1 MKILHIATAFARNE
15 KDIITP
21 WLTETLKRLNEE
33 NIHCEVFTSSYLGLK
48 NHQIFNIPVYRF
60 RYFFKKH
67 ERLTHEENVPDRLKK
82 GLFYK
87 FLLIFYLFFGILN
100 LAILL
105 RRKKYDIIHIHWP
118 LPHFFFAYIS
128 QFFASKKPKL
138 ISSFYGVEFKFL
150 KSALIKSLI
159 KFIIKKSDKIT
170 AISNYTSN
178 EIKKYYVREIKIIP
192 FGAAV
197 KVLAEKAEEKEEKKS
212 DKKTIL
218 FVGRLVK
225 RKGVNYL
232 ILALKEVLKE
242 IEAKLII
249 IGDGSER
256 RNLENLTKELELTN
270 YVEFK
275 GFVSDRELAYYYKNC
290 DLFVLPAII
299 DERGDTEGLGVV
311 LLEAM
316 VYKKPVIA
324 SAVGGIL
331 DIVKDYENGI
341 LVPEKEPQILKEK
354 ILEILRNEELAQK
367 LGENGYRFVKE
378 NFSWERIIN
387 DLKDLYKETLK
398 K

>member
-1 MKILHIATAFARNE
+1 MKILHITTAFARSE

-21 WLTETLKRLNEE
+21 WLIETLKKLNEK

-48 NHQIFNIPVYRF
+48 NQKIFNIPVYRF
-60 RYFFKKH
+60 RYFFKKY
-67 ERLTHEENVPDRLKK
+67 EKLTHEENVPDRLKK
-82 GLFYK
+82 GWFYK
-87 FLLIFYLFFGILN
+87 FLLVFYLFFGILN
-100 LAILL
+100 LIILL
-105 RRKKYDIIHIHWP
+105 RKKNYDIIHTHWP

-128 QFFASKKPKL
+128 QFFTFKKPKL

-150 KSALIKSLI
+150 KSKFIKGLI

-170 AISNYTSN
+170 AISNYTAN
-178 EIKKYYVREIKIIP
+178 EIKKYYEREIKIIP
-192 FGAAV
+192 FSAAV
-197 KVLAEKAEEKEEKKS
+197 KVLENSEEEKKE
-212 DKKTIL
+212 DKKIIL

-232 ILALKEVLKE
+232 IWALKEVLKE
-242 IEAKLII
+242 IAVKLII

-256 RNLENLTKELELTN
+256 KNLENLAKELELN
-270 YVEFK
+270 DYIEFK
-275 GFVSDRELAYYYKNC
+275 GFVSDKELAFYYKNC

-341 LVPEKEPQILKEK
+341 LVPEKDPKILAKK
-354 ILEILRNEELAQK
+354 ILEVLKDQELAKK
-367 LGENGYRFVKE
+367 LGENGYKFVKE
-378 NFSWERIIN
+378 NFSWEKIIN
-387 DLKDLYKETLK
+387 DLKNLYKETLK
-398 K
+398 L

>member
-15 KDIITP
+15 KDVITP

-33 NIHCEVFTSSYLGLK
+33 NIYCEVFTSSYLGLK
-48 NHQIFNIPVYRF
+48 NQKIFNIPVYRF
-60 RYFFKKH
+60 RYFFKKY

-82 GLFYK
+82 SFFYK
-87 FLLIFYLFFGILN
+87 ILLIFYLFFGLLN
-100 LAILL
+100 LIILL
-105 RRKKYDIIHIHWP
+105 RKKRYDIIHIHWP
-118 LPHFFFAYIS
+118 LPHFFFAYFS
-128 QFFASKKPKL
+128 QFFAFKKPKL

-150 KSALIKSLI
+150 KSKLTKNLI

-170 AISNYTSN
+170 AISNYTAN
-178 EIKKYYVREIKIIP
+178 EIKKYYEREIKIIP
-192 FGAAV
+192 FSAAIEIL
-197 KVLAEKAEEKEEKKS
+197 KDEKQEKS
-212 DKKTIL
+212 DKKIIL

-249 IGDGSER
+249 VGDGGER
-256 RNLENLTKELELTN
+256 KNLEKLTNELNLNN

-275 GFVSDRELAYYYKNC
+275 GFVSDKELAYYYKNC
-290 DLFVLPAII
+290 DLFVLPAIV
-299 DERGDTEGLGVV
+299 DEKGDTEGLGVV

-341 LVPEKEPQILKEK
+341 LVPEKEPKILAEK
-354 ILEILRNEELAQK
+354 ILEVLKDEKLAKK
-367 LGENGYRFVKE
+367 LGENGYKLVKE

-387 DLKDLYKETLK
+387 DIKTLYKETLK
-398 K
+398 R

>member
-1 MKILHIATAFARNE
+1 
-15 KDIITP
+15 
-21 WLTETLKRLNEE
+21 
-33 NIHCEVFTSSYLGLK
+33 
-48 NHQIFNIPVYRF
+48 
-60 RYFFKKH
+60 
-67 ERLTHEENVPDRLKK
+67 
-82 GLFYK
+82 
-87 FLLIFYLFFGILN
+87 LFFGILN

-105 RRKKYDIIHIHWP
+105 RKKNYDIIHIHWP
-118 LPHFFFAYIS
+118 LPHFFFAYLS
-128 QFFASKKPKL
+128 RFFASKMPKL

-150 KSALIKSLI
+150 KSTLIKSLI

-178 EIKKYYVREIKIIP
+178 EIRKYYDREIKIIP
-192 FGAAV
+192 FSAAV
-197 KVLAEKAEEKEEKKS
+197 KVLAEEKEDKKS

-232 ILALKEVLKE
+232 ILSFKEVLKE

-249 IGDGSER
+249 VGDGSER
-256 RNLENLTKELELTN
+256 RNLENLTKELELTD
-270 YVEFK
+270 YIEFK

-324 SAVGGIL
+324 SEVGGIL
-331 DIVKDYENGI
+331 DIIKDYENGI
-341 LVPEKEPQILKEK
+341 LVPEKEPQRLAEK
-354 ILEILRNEELAQK
+354 ILEVLRNEKLAQK

-387 DLKDLYKETLK
+387 DLKALYKETLK
-398 K
+398 R